1 MTLQRKI
8 SINIFL
14 AILAMA
20 FICAGIYFFRYEHV
34 SEAEYYEYSASRC
47 VVNQVSLLLQGYL
60 EKEKRLPGDR
70 EELELFLIKNK
81 QKIKCGPNLEISSSG
96 RLVDA
101 QGDRLVYVN
110 EGHSALV
117 YSTNVPSRDFSDK
130 SFYYGL
136 RVLPD
141 KVVETRVARK

>member
-14 AILAMA
+14 AMLAIV
-20 FICAGIYFFRYEHV
+20 FVCARIYFYRYEKHM
-34 SEAEYYEYSASRC
+34 SEAEYYEYSVSRC
-47 VVNQVSLLLQGYL
+47 VVDQVSLLLQGYL
-60 EKEKRLPGDR
+60 EKEKRLPEDR

-96 RLVDA
+96 KLVDA

-110 EGHSALV
+110 EGYSALV
-117 YSTNVPSRDFSDK
+117 YSTNVPSRGFSDK

-136 RVLPD
+136 RVLPGRI
-141 KVVETRVARK
+141 VETRVGH